1 MQNPFASNSLHVHV
15 VTAVGCLV
23 LFVAACLGHFC
34 MYICKKINKIVSLSY
49 AAGKN
54 TNALRSESD
63 PRVTVKEQLSVIV
76 TCNGSS

>member
-1 MQNPFASNSLHVHV
+1 MQNPFASNSLQV

-34 MYICKKINKIVSLSY
+34 MYICKKNKIVSLSY